1 MTPRTLNVWI
11 NDALVGYIR
20 EHNGLWAFGYAPAWL
35 ASNSAFPVCPGLP
48 LQPEEHLDGASH
60 RPVQWYFD
68 NLLPEEGQRALLAK
82 ASAANVEDAFA
93 LLGVYG
99 AESAGSLTL
108 LPPDT
113 RPGNGTEKFLPFE
126 ELSQRIQHM
135 PQVPLAYRSAKKMS
149 LAGAQHKMAVI
160 YRDGSLLTRRAPR
173 PRRTF

>member
-48 LQPEEHLDGASH
+48 LQPEEHLDGASY

-93 LLGVYG
+93 CWGYTGPSPPAHSPCYCPIPALATAQRNSCPSRNCLSVSSICRRYRWPIARRKKDVAARG
-99 AESAGSLTL
+99 ATQDGGH
-108 LPPDT
+108 LPG
-113 RPGNGTEKFLPFE
+113 R
-126 ELSQRIQHM
+126 
-135 PQVPLAYRSAKKMS
+135 
-149 LAGAQHKMAVI
+149 
-160 YRDGSLLTRRAPR
+160 
-173 PRRTF
+173 